1 MFDWT
6 VNLGNLISIVS
17 MFVIGIGFLY
27 TMKNR
32 IDSMANRLIVLEEDL
47 KKLIDVLIQ
56 QGRQE
61 ERIDALDKRMIAQG
75 IRLDSLT
82 DRFNKQVDTK

>member
-6 VNLGNLISIVS
+6 VNLGNVISIVS

-27 TMKNR
+27 SMKTR

-47 KKLIDVLIQ
+47 KKLIDVLIA
-56 QGRQE
+56 QGKQE
-61 ERIDALDKRMIAQG
+61 ERINALDQRMVAQG
-75 IRLDSLT
+75 IRLDDLTKRFNYLT
-82 DRFNKQVDTK
+82 DKN

>member
-1 MFDWT
+1 
-6 VNLGNLISIVS
+6 

-82 DRFNKQVDTK
+82 DRFNKQVDAK